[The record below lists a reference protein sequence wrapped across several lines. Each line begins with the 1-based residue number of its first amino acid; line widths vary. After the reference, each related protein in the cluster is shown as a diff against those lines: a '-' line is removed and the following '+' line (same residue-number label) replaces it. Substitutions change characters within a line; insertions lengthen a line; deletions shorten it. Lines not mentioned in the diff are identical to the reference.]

1 MGLEMPG
8 IVRILALAL
17 GLVEVEVEVEWR
29 DAEGVARAARG
40 SVQARRERREWWCV
54 GRKEEHKHTNNGR
67 EEGGRDKGGTPG
79 KM

>member
-17 GLVEVEVEVEWR
+17 GLVEVEWR

-54 GRKEEHKHTNNGR
+54 GRKEHKHKYKHTNNGR
-67 EEGGRDKGGTPG
+67 EESGRDKGGTSG